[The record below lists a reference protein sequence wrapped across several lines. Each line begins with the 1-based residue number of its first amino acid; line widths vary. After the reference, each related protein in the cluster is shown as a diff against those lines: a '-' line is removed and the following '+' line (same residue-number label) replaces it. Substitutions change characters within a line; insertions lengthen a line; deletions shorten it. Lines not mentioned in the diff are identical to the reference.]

1 MEYFFVGYLLILGIL
16 LAGFVILFFYIIYI
30 YLNRDKRRLDGEKKI
45 SFIHIASNNKIEP
58 LECDNCGGLLQLNLN
73 QKACSQ
79 CNTKVKIPKGYEETI
94 ARRNELNILNK
105 NSYKYLKAAS
115 FLQSHSLTYIF
126 LFGFLL
132 SLVAFIYLLFFS
144 DVKLVKSIFYQ
155 LLHLEGK
162 AGDDMMGYFFYSS
175 IVWIVLF
182 MILSSIHKT
191 SSKRLKSFELP
202 FNFKKTKEIHKCNN
216 CASQYELKNNF
227 LEVCVYC
234 GTSNYNTEYIKN
246 THSAHYKTSIELL
259 QNKMEFESELIALLK
274 LPILFGIFIVILPY
288 LLIFLP
294 AFFRAYF

>member
-191 SSKRLKSFELP
+191 SSNRLKSFELP
-202 FNFKKTKEIHKCNN
+202 FNFKKQRK
-216 CASQYELKNNF
+216 
-227 LEVCVYC
+227 
-234 GTSNYNTEYIKN
+234 
-246 THSAHYKTSIELL
+246 
-259 QNKMEFESELIALLK
+259 
-274 LPILFGIFIVILPY
+274 FISVIIVLHNMS
-288 LLIFLP
+288 
-294 AFFRAYF
+294 